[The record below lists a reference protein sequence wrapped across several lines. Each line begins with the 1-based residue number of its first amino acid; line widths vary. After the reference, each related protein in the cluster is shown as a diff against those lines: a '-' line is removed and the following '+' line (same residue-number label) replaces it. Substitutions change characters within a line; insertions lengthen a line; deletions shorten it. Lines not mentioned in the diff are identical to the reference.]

1 MFNFAFDM
9 EIFNEKQTQIL
20 QVAEKLFAEKGFD
33 GTSIREISKLSDV
46 NVAMVSYYFGS
57 KEKLLESLIVHR
69 TADLKNSLEHI
80 IDENLNPIQKIEKF
94 IQLYIE
100 RINNNRDFH
109 HILLFE
115 ISSKKRAMDFESFNG
130 IKKANIN
137 SLEKIVLEGQSLNIF
152 RKDINLHL
160 IIPTILGTYFYFQM
174 HKSFLGDVLSLKTDE
189 NHNQYIKNELINH
202 IQQTIKSLLLY
213 AN

>member
-1 MFNFAFDM
+1 M

-33 GTSIREISKLSDV
+33 GTSIREISKESKV

-69 TADLKNSLEHI
+69 TSDLKNVLKDISS
-80 IDENLNPIQKIEKF
+80 ENLNPIQKIEKF

-100 RINNNRDFH
+100 RINNNRNFH

-115 ISSKKRAMDFESFNG
+115 ISSKKRAMDFESFNE

-137 SLEKIVLEGQSLNIF
+137 SLEKIILDGQSLNIF
-152 RKDINLHL
+152 RKDINIHL

-174 HKSFLGDVLSLKTDE
+174 HKTFLGDILSLNTDE
-189 NHNQYIKNELINH
+189 NYNQYIKNDLTNH

>member
-1 MFNFAFDM
+1 M

-20 QVAEKLFAEKGFD
+20 QVAEKLFSEKGFD
-33 GTSIREISKLSDV
+33 GTSIREISKESNV

-57 KEKLLESLIVHR
+57 KEKLLESLIVYR
-69 TADLKNSLEHI
+69 TSDLKDSLEDI
-80 IDENLNPIQKIEKF
+80 STEIGEPIQKIEKF

-100 RINNNRDFH
+100 RINNNRNFH

-115 ISSKKRAMDFESFNG
+115 ISSKKRAMDFESFNE

-137 SLEKIVLEGQSLNIF
+137 SLKKIIIEGQTQNIF

-174 HKSFLGDVLSLKTDE
+174 HKSFLGNVLSLETDE
-189 NHNQYIKNELINH
+189 KYNEYIKNELTNH
-202 IQQTIKSLLLY
+202 IQKTIKSLLLY

>member
-1 MFNFAFDM
+1 M
-9 EIFNEKQTQIL
+9 ENFNEKQTQIL

-33 GTSIREISKLSDV
+33 GTSIREISKESNV

-57 KEKLLESLIVHR
+57 KEKLLESLIVYR
-69 TADLKNSLEHI
+69 TSDLKNILKDISLEI
-80 IDENLNPIQKIEKF
+80 LNPIQKIEKF

-115 ISSKKRAMDFESFNG
+115 ISSKKRAIDFESFNE

-137 SLEKIVLEGQSLNIF
+137 SLEKIIIEGQTQNIF
-152 RKDINLHL
+152 RKDINIHL

-189 NHNQYIKNELINH
+189 NHNQYIKNELTIH

>member
-1 MFNFAFDM
+1 MFNFVIEM
-9 EIFNEKQTQIL
+9 ENFNEKQIQIL

-33 GTSIREISKLSDV
+33 GTSIREISKESNV

-57 KEKLLESLIVHR
+57 KEKLLESLIVYR
-69 TADLKNSLEHI
+69 TSDLKNVLKDISSEILH
-80 IDENLNPIQKIEKF
+80 PIEKIEKF
-94 IQLYIE
+94 IKLYIE

-115 ISSKKRAMDFESFNG
+115 ISSKKRAMDFESFNE

-137 SLEKIVLEGQSLNIF
+137 SLEKIIKEGQSQNIF
-152 RKDINLHL
+152 KKDINLHL

-174 HKSFLGDVLSLKTDE
+174 HKTFLGDILLLKTE
-189 NHNQYIKNELINH
+189 EKYNQYVKKELTNH

>member
-1 MFNFAFDM
+1 MFNFVPEM
-9 EIFNEKQTQIL
+9 ENFNEKQIQIL

-33 GTSIREISKLSDV
+33 GTSIREISKESKV

-69 TADLKNSLEHI
+69 TSDLKNVLKDISSEI
-80 IDENLNPIQKIEKF
+80 LNPIQKIEKF

-100 RINNNRDFH
+100 RINNNRNFH

-115 ISSKKRAMDFESFNG
+115 ISSKKRAMDFESFNE

-137 SLEKIVLEGQSLNIF
+137 SLEKIIIEGQSQDIF
-152 RKDINLHL
+152 KKDINLHL

-174 HKSFLGDVLSLKTDE
+174 HKTFLGTVLSLETDE
-189 NHNQYIKNELINH
+189 KYNEYIKKELTNH

>member
-1 MFNFAFDM
+1 M

-33 GTSIREISKLSDV
+33 GTSIREISKESKV

-57 KEKLLESLIVHR
+57 KEKLLESLIVYR
-69 TADLKNSLEHI
+69 TSDLKNVLKDICS
-80 IDENLNPIQKIEKF
+80 ENLNPIQKIEKF

-100 RINNNRDFH
+100 RINNNRNFH

-115 ISSKKRAMDFESFNG
+115 ISSKKRAMDFESFNE

-137 SLEKIVLEGQSLNIF
+137 SLEKIILDGQSLNIF
-152 RKDINLHL
+152 RKDINIHL

-174 HKSFLGDVLSLKTDE
+174 HKTFLGDILSLNTDE
-189 NHNQYIKNELINH
+189 NYNQYIKNDLTNH

>member
-1 MFNFAFDM
+1 M
-9 EIFNEKQTQIL
+9 EIFNEKQIKIL

-33 GTSIREISKLSDV
+33 ATSIREISTKASV

-57 KEKLLESLIVHR
+57 KDKLLESLIVFR
-69 TADLKNSLEHI
+69 TSDLKTKLETLL
-80 IDENLNPIQKIEKF
+80 DENRSPVEKIEKF
-94 IQLYIE
+94 IQLYIQ
-100 RINNNRDFH
+100 RIDENRDFH

-115 ISSKKRAMDFESFNG
+115 ISSNKRAMDFEAFIE
-130 IKKANIN
+130 IKKANIK
-137 SLEKIVLEGQSLNIF
+137 SLEKIILEGQSQNIF
-152 RKDINLHL
+152 QKDINIQM

-174 HKSFLGDVLSLKTDE
+174 NKPFFGEILNLNSEDKHTR
-189 NHNQYIKNELINH
+189 YIQSELTNH

>member
-1 MFNFAFDM
+1 M
-9 EIFNEKQTQIL
+9 ENFNEKQIQIL
-20 QVAEKLFAEKGFD
+20 QIAEKLFSEKGFD
-33 GTSIREISKLSDV
+33 GTSIREISSASNV

-57 KEKLLESLIVHR
+57 KEKLLESLIVYR
-69 TADLKNSLEHI
+69 TSDLKNSLEDI
-80 IDENLNPIQKIEKF
+80 SLETSKPIQKIEKF

-100 RINNNRDFH
+100 RINNNRNFH

-115 ISSKKRAMDFESFNG
+115 ISSKKRAIDFESFNE

-137 SLEKIVLEGQSLNIF
+137 SLEKIIIEGQTQNIF
-152 RKDINLHL
+152 RKDININL

-174 HKSFLGDVLSLKTDE
+174 HKSFLGNVLLLETDE
-189 NHNQYIKNELINH
+189 KYNEYIKNELTNH
-202 IQQTIKSLLLY
+202 IQQTIKSLLLH

>member
-1 MFNFAFDM
+1 M
-9 EIFNEKQTQIL
+9 ETFNEKQIQIL

-33 GTSIREISKLSDV
+33 GTSIREISKESNV

-69 TADLKNSLEHI
+69 TSDLKNVLKDISS
-80 IDENLNPIQKIEKF
+80 ENLNPIQKIEKF

-100 RINNNRDFH
+100 RINNNRNFH

-115 ISSKKRAMDFESFNG
+115 ISSKKRAMDFESFNE

-137 SLEKIVLEGQSLNIF
+137 SLEKIIIEGQSLNIF
-152 RKDINLHL
+152 RKDINIHL

-174 HKSFLGDVLSLKTDE
+174 HKTFLGDILSLNTDE
-189 NHNQYIKNELINH
+189 NYNQYIKNDLTNH